1 MNNDLL
7 VLIDSLTLIIM
18 SIFLFNSIYCIW
30 KKKGKTV
37 HLVYIIIYII
47 YNYQIIYNLFSDY
60 NYYSKFQGFIIS
72 QYDVKTCLLTDLF
85 LIIMSI
91 ILFVFGKDNNK
102 NNALLVYDKNE
113 FIIKNKVYENVIR
126 IILIIVMIYPTI
138 KIVTSGNISYFLDY
152 AEIALNPTNFNY
164 DVIQLYNEIFNQSFI
179 SIICVGIYI
188 LIRRKINLFDFIVLS
203 FITMLSIYFNG
214 KRNIVI
220 ISIIVIL
227 ICLYI
232 KQKISSKVLLI
243 LSSILVAVF
252 MIYSV
257 LYVDVLK
264 SEYSSNNIFENLY
277 IDIGRTD
284 RLKMVIYSLLNSEQI
299 KILDY
304 MGQTF
309 IFTIF
314 AFVPRTLWPL
324 KGYPYYNY
332 FSYKLFFPSSYE
344 IPYDKIRADWI
355 TYGLSGM
362 TTSFFDEIIAN
373 FSWLGFI
380 IGPFIIAK
388 LCKYADKA
396 NILVKLLTIF
406 LITQLVRNVI
416 SPVQFYMW
424 VLVVLIYKIKD
435 KERKI

>member
-1 MNNDLL
+1 
-7 VLIDSLTLIIM
+7 
-18 SIFLFNSIYCIW
+18 
-30 KKKGKTV
+30 
-37 HLVYIIIYII
+37 
-47 YNYQIIYNLFSDY
+47 
-60 NYYSKFQGFIIS
+60 
-72 QYDVKTCLLTDLF
+72 
-85 LIIMSI
+85 MSI

-113 FIIKNKVYENVIR
+113 FIIKNKVYENLIR
-126 IILIIVMIYPTI
+126 IILIIVMIYPMI
-138 KIVTSGNISYFLDY
+138 KIIISGNIGYFLDY

-188 LIRRKINLFDFIVLS
+188 LIRRKINLFDFIILS

-220 ISIIVIL
+220 ISIVVIL

-314 AFVPRTLWPL
+314 AFVPRILWPL

-332 FSYKLFFPSSYE
+332 FSYKLFFQAHM
-344 IPYDKIRADWI
+344 K
-355 TYGLSGM
+355 
-362 TTSFFDEIIAN
+362 
-373 FSWLGFI
+373 
-380 IGPFIIAK
+380 
-388 LCKYADKA
+388 
-396 NILVKLLTIF
+396 F
-406 LITQLVRNVI
+406 L
-416 SPVQFYMW
+416 M
-424 VLVVLIYKIKD
+424 IK
-435 KERKI
+435 